1 MNEQIHAFPAKHW
14 AKEVDLMSQDGTVC
28 LDDKTAAASRP
39 GNGEAL
45 PELRSAALHAS
56 SPGHGESADPPIA
69 HELQPHDETPN
80 GGAARRSGREG
91 VDTPVQIMLFED
103 DETLAGLLARVLRS
117 EGYRVEIFE
126 SATGMPSGDRIA
138 RYDVVLSDIH
148 LAEGTSGHDVLRRV
162 HDASPSTPVIL
173 MTAYADIEG
182 AMNAVGEGAYDYL
195 SKPIEP
201 TDLKRMVSEA
211 VARRKLARAE
221 VDVTGRTGV
230 GPDAQI
236 IGTTTAMLAV
246 YKTVAHVAPTT
257 ATVLIIGES
266 GTGKELVA
274 RAIHTKSPRANKPF
288 VAVNCGALPESILES
303 ELFGHERG
311 SFTGANA
318 TKRGLF
324 EEAKGGTLFLD
335 EIGEIS
341 PKMQVQLLRVLQES
355 EIRRVGAAETIK
367 VDVRVVA
374 ATNRDLKAEVAA
386 GRFREDLLFRLQVVP
401 VQVPPLRE
409 RKRDIPLLIR
419 HFIARHAE
427 RLGRPPPRIA
437 PEVFEMLENYP
448 FRGNVR
454 ELSHVIERAM
464 LLAREGVIAV
474 SDLPPEVTR
483 TLAADGRE
491 PDMGSLAD
499 DWPTLAVLER
509 RYIDRVLSRTGGNKT
524 RAADVLGIDR
534 RTLNRMFAR
543 ERGSAHPGPTD
554 DEIDAADRDGGPAS
568 ESQEAPAT
576 PVAEDATGGGGRA
589 QADSE
594 PVSN

>member
-1 MNEQIHAFPAKHW
+1 
-14 AKEVDLMSQDGTVC
+14 MSEDNRE
-28 LDDKTAAASRP
+28 DHSS
-39 GNGEAL
+39 
-45 PELRSAALHAS
+45 SAPPHS
-56 SPGHGESADPPIA
+56 SPGEGPTDAGEQPA
-69 HELQPHDETPN
+69 HIL
-80 GGAARRSGREG
+80 
-91 VDTPVQIMLFED
+91 LFED
-103 DETLAGLLARVLRS
+103 DETLAGLLARVLRN
-117 EGYRVEIFE
+117 EGYRVDVFE
-126 SATGMPSGDRIA
+126 SARAMPAPQRVA

-162 HDASPSTPVIL
+162 HEACPSTPVIL

-201 TDLKRMVSEA
+201 TELKRMMSEA
-211 VARRKLARAE
+211 ISRRKLARAQ
-221 VDVTGRTGV
+221 VDPAEPRPGGA
-230 GPDAQI
+230 PAAADAQI
-236 IGTTTAMLAV
+236 VGTTPAMLTV

-257 ATVLIIGES
+257 ATVLIVGES

-311 SFTGANA
+311 SFTGASA

-341 PKMQVQLLRVLQES
+341 PKMQVQLLRVLQEG
-355 EIRRVGAAETIK
+355 EIRRVGAAETIR

-374 ATNRDLKAEVAA
+374 ATNRDLKEEVAT
-386 GRFREDLLFRLQVVP
+386 GRFREDVLFRLQVVT
-401 VQVPPLRE
+401 VHVPPLRE

-419 HFIARHAE
+419 HFVARHAE
-427 RLGRPPPRIA
+427 RLGRPAPRVA
-437 PEVFEMLENYP
+437 PEVFDALESYAFP
-448 FRGNVR
+448 GNVR

-464 LLAREGVIAV
+464 LLAREGVITA
-474 SDLPPEVTR
+474 SDLPPEVTHAWANR
-483 TLAADGRE
+483 DAAAE
-491 PDMGSLAD
+491 LGSLAD

-524 RAADVLGIDR
+524 RAAEVLGIDR

-543 ERGSAHPGPTD
+543 ERGVASGGPGDEETD
-554 DEIDAADRDGGPAS
+554 AMEGAADPDAPPVTEPPAHDVPALP
-568 ESQEAPAT
+568 ERQAAPAM
-576 PVAEDATGGGGRA
+576 PGQPRA
-589 QADSE
+589 LPRQPSQPQPQPQLHDKG
-594 PVSN
+594 PKP